1 MDSFAVRMSQFSITV
16 QFLIDKRSAFDS
28 CIQKA
33 FFSRH
38 LRPWYARF
46 AEQMARAPSA
56 NFYRVVGELAK
67 TFLDTEAALFETY

>member
-1 MDSFAVRMSQFSITV
+1 MRLLVRGGDGIPAA
-16 QFLIDKRSAFDS
+16 AFEV
-28 CIQKA
+28 QKA